1 MKNLDRQI
9 NKQANL
15 VHILNKV
22 KTDPINERIERALL
36 IALINI
42 KQDIEKEV

>member
-1 MKNLDRQI
+1 MKNIDRQI
-9 NKQANL
+9 AKQANL

-22 KTDPINERIERALL
+22 KTNPINERIERAIL

-42 KQDIEKEV
+42 KQDIEKGE

>member
-1 MKNLDRQI
+1 MKGIERQI
-9 NKQANL
+9 AKQANL

-22 KTDPINERIERALL
+22 KTNPINERIERALL

-42 KQDIEKEV
+42 KQDIAKGE